1 MSTQYSNQSSL
12 APLNENAAAAK
23 RFGQQPKRSVLGSI
37 GNLGNGALQ
46 SKKPKTTM
54 VTRSG
59 PITRSR
65 SASKLANMDGAMET
79 TEDTVHQH
87 IETLSLPEAA
97 PVQLPPNVED
107 IDTEDMEN
115 PQMVSEYVTE
125 IYTYMRELELKF
137 KVDPTY
143 FAHQPEVNE
152 KMRSI
157 LVDWLVEV
165 HYRFELLQETLYL
178 TVHLMD
184 RYLAAEKT
192 ERSKLQLV
200 GVTAMLIASK
210 YEEMYPPEV
219 GDFVYISDNAYRR
232 DQILAME
239 QKMLRVLD
247 FNLGTPLPL
256 HFLRRNSR
264 AGRAD
269 GTMHTMAKYLMEL
282 TIGSAKML
290 HYVPSEIA
298 AAATYIS
305 REIAHEEHLWNPTV
319 EHYAHYSLAEIKDVI
334 TDMKHILANS
344 VTSKFQAVRSKF
356 SRSKYMRISKDPQ
369 LESYIAQMA

>member
-1 MSTQYSNQSSL
+1 
-12 APLNENAAAAK
+12 
-23 RFGQQPKRSVLGSI
+23 
-37 GNLGNGALQ
+37 
-46 SKKPKTTM
+46 
-54 VTRSG
+54 
-59 PITRSR
+59 
-65 SASKLANMDGAMET
+65 
-79 TEDTVHQH
+79 
-87 IETLSLPEAA
+87 
-97 PVQLPPNVED
+97 
-107 IDTEDMEN
+107 
-115 PQMVSEYVTE
+115 
-125 IYTYMRELELKF
+125 
-137 KVDPTY
+137 
-143 FAHQPEVNE
+143 
-152 KMRSI
+152 MRSI

-178 TVHLMD
+178 TVNIMD
-184 RYLAAEKT
+184 RYLQAEQT
-192 ERSKLQLV
+192 ERGKLQLV

-247 FNLGTPLPL
+247 FALGSPLPL

-290 HYVPSEIA
+290 RYVPSEIA

-305 REIAHEEHLWNPTV
+305 REVAGEAHLWNPTV
-319 EHYAHYSLAEIKDVI
+319 EHYAHYTHAEIGPVI
-334 TDMKHILANS
+334 DDMKDLLANS
-344 VTSKFQAVRSKF
+344 VTSKFQAVRTKF
-356 SRSKYMRISKDPQ
+356 SRSKYMRISKDAQ
-369 LESYIAQMA
+369 LEAYIAQLA